1 MHALII
7 EEQAFIGCMIEDALR
22 ESGFTSF
29 DFACT
34 VEDAV
39 AAAAR
44 RCPDLITTDIR
55 IGRGSGIEAIE
66 RICEAIE
73 RICLDKPIPV
83 LFITATPGRI
93 RERIDDAVVVQ
104 KPFSVG
110 ELRMAVVGVMAA
122 S

>member
-55 IGRGSGIEAIE
+55 IGRGSGIEG
-66 RICEAIE
+66 IE

-93 RERIDDAVVVQ
+93 RERFDDAVVVQ